1 MTRRASWAETSLRSI
16 LRGSA
21 RAASTAPLVISWK
34 TTRSGSSSFSA
45 WAMCQAIASPS
56 RSGSAASSVLS
67 AFLEAAC
74 SSLICFSLPLITWYS
89 GTKPASMSTP
99 IFDLGRSRTCPMEA
113 CTV

>member
-1 MTRRASWAETSLRSI
+1 MTRRASWAETSPRSI

-21 RAASTAPLVISWK
+21 SAASTAPLVISWK
-34 TTRSGSSSFSA
+34 TTRSGLSSLSA

-56 RSGSAASSVLS
+56 RSGSAASRVLS
-67 AFLEAAC
+67 ALRDAAC

-99 IFDLGRSRTCPMEA
+99 IFDLGRSRTWPIDA
-113 CTV
+113 FTV